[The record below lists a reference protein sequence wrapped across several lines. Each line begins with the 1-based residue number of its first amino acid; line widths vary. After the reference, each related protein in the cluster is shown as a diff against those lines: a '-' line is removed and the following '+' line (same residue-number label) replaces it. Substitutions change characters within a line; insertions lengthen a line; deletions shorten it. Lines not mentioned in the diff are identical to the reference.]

1 MELNINRTYALYNKV
16 ALWVLA
22 GLTLA
27 ALLLMR
33 VLFQTDWLTA
43 ILIAVVFNYACTI
56 AYGLA
61 WRSTAR
67 RSPELLPKFY
77 LAASVLR
84 LLLAAVVILCYC
96 VVVRKHPEDIKVFAI
111 IFILYYLVM
120 LVFDALF
127 FAKISKQCNS

>member
-22 GLTLA
+22 GLTLV

-33 VLFQTDWLTA
+33 VLMQTEWLTA
-43 ILIAVVFNYACTI
+43 ILIAVVFNYASSI
-56 AYGLA
+56 SYALA

-67 RSPELLPKFY
+67 RSPELLPKFH

-96 VVVRKHPEDIKVFAI
+96 VAVRKHPEEIKVFAV